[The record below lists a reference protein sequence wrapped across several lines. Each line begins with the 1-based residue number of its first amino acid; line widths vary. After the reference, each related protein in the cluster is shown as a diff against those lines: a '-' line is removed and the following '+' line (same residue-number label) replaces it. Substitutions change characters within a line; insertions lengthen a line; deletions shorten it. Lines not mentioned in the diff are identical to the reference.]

1 MRPFLFLGT
10 RAEDDVAQQEYD
22 AVLAGTG
29 LQPDELVRVRL
40 ESTPLGEIDLD
51 EWSGIILGGGP
62 FNVSDPDD
70 LKSATQHR
78 VEAEL
83 RALARRVVAADM
95 PFLGACY
102 GIGVLGV
109 LDGGV
114 VDRTY
119 GEPIGAL
126 PISLSVDGAED
137 PLFGILPAVFT
148 AYLGHKEAVSRLP
161 EEAVLLASSQTCPVH
176 AFRLAPTSTPPSSTP
191 SSTRWRCATGST
203 PTAPTATT
211 SRTSGSHSR
220 PRPGRPWSSNPS
232 ASSPASSSCTPVG
245 DRPGLGLRPGA
256 VVSSA
261 WRQSLA
267 PRP

>member
-22 AVLAGTG
+22 AVLAGAC
-29 LQPDELVRVRL
+29 LRPDELVRVRL
-40 ESTPLGEIDLD
+40 ESGPLGEIDLD
-51 EWSGIILGGGP
+51 DWSGIILGGGP

-83 RALARRVVAADM
+83 RDLARRVVAADM

-102 GIGVLGV
+102 GVGVLGV

-126 PISLSVDGAED
+126 PISLTGAGAED
-137 PLFGILPAVFT
+137 PLFGILPGVFT

-161 EEAVLLASSQTCPVH
+161 EGAVLLASSQTCAVH
-176 AFRLAPTSTPPSSTP
+176 AFRLGANVY
-191 SSTRWRCATGST
+191 ATQFH
-203 PTAPTATT
+203 PELDAVALCD
-211 SRTSGSHSR
+211 RVDAYGSHGYYLPHERESLKAAAR
-220 PRPGRPWSSNPS
+220 AARVTE
-232 ASSPASSSCTPVG
+232 PA
-245 DRPGLGLRPGA
+245 RL
-256 VVSSA
+256 
-261 WRQSLA
+261 LA
-267 PRP
+267 RFVALHARE